1 MRSRLT
7 SRGRSEGPCGRAEER
22 DFRFLEEA
30 GGLESGEEVIEEG
43 EDGGCRG
50 RELAEVV
57 ALKLR

>member
-30 GGLESGEEVIEEG
+30 GGLESGEDLIEEG
-43 EDGGCRG
+43 EDEEWRG
-50 RELAEVV
+50 KELAEEV
-57 ALKLR
+57 ALEFR